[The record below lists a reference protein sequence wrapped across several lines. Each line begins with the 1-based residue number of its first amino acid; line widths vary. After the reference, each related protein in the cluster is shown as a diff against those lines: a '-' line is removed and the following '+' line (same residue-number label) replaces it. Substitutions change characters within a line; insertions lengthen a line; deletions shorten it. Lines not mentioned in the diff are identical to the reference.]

1 MLSNYFTYY
10 HIAQELDRICSGAVI
25 AEVYSQ
31 EKNTLFITLYLPEP
45 YTITISCA
53 ARKNFIIV
61 REGSF
66 RSKKNSVN
74 LFPALIDAHL
84 QSVYADAQDRIVY
97 LRTTD
102 DRLIVVEM
110 FGASANVVLCDDGGI
125 ITDAFLAKKETIGKE
140 RTVQQAFRLLS
151 AEQFLPSEEF
161 FCSAFSTGE
170 TAFRT
175 LKNILPKLGSV
186 LSEEILFRAGVEKNS
201 SSLPVEQSKRMYAE
215 TKSVLREVLQPTK
228 RLKPVIYF
236 QEATPAVFS
245 LIPLKHRSSLSAK
258 WYGDIVT
265 ALQQY
270 LRFGASS
277 DSFAHQKKIITQW
290 LEREKTKTGKTLAA
304 VEKELSASSRA
315 EEYEQFGKILMSN
328 LHAVSKGMNMV
339 LLRNSFSQN
348 ESVMIPLDSALTPVQ
363 NAERY
368 FDKAKRS
375 KTARQETAEHRREL
389 QHRLTMLADLLQHA
403 RDTVDSASLKN
414 FLHLNKEKLRTAGYM
429 TEREQKEL
437 PPFKIFTVDGGFT
450 VYAGKSSENNDLL
463 TMKFA
468 KPNDLWFH
476 ARGSSGS
483 HVVLKTG
490 TGNGNP
496 SKKAIEQAASI
507 AAYYSKM
514 KNATHVSVA
523 VTEKKYVRKPKGAA
537 PGSVVIQKE
546 KIIFVRP
553 ELPKGI

>member
-1 MLSNYFTYY
+1 MLSNYFTFY
-10 HIAQELDRICSGAVI
+10 HIAQELNRLYSGAVI

-31 EKNTLFITLYLPEP
+31 EKNTLSIVLYLPEP
-45 YTITISCA
+45 HTITVSCT
-53 ARKNFIIV
+53 ARKNFILA

-74 LFPALIDAHL
+74 LFPALIDTHI
-84 QSVYADAQDRIVY
+84 QSVYADAQDRIIY
-97 LRTTD
+97 LKTTD
-102 DRLIVVEM
+102 GRFLLVEM
-110 FGASANVVLCDDGGI
+110 FGARANVVLCDDGGT
-125 ITDAFLAKKETIGKE
+125 ITDAFLSKKETMGKE
-140 RTVQQAFRLLS
+140 RTMQYAFQPLG

-161 FCSAFSTGE
+161 FCSAFSSVE
-170 TAFRT
+170 PALRT

-186 LSEEILFRAGVEKNS
+186 LSEEILFRAGVEKDS
-201 SSLPVEQSKRMYAE
+201 SSLPVEQSKRLYAE
-215 TKSVLREVLQPTK
+215 TQSVLHAVLQPTEQ
-228 RLKPVIYF
+228 LKPVIYF
-236 QEATPAVFS
+236 DEQTPVTFS
-245 LIPLKHRSSLSAK
+245 LIALKSHAALRVQSYDTVLR
-258 WYGDIVT
+258 
-265 ALQQY
+265 ALQDF
-270 LRFGASS
+270 LRFDAST
-277 DSFAHQKKIITQW
+277 DSFSRRKKEILQW
-290 LEREKTKTGKTLAA
+290 LERETTKTERTLAA

-315 EEYEQFGKILMSN
+315 EEYEQFGKILMAN
-328 LHAVSKGMNMV
+328 LHAVSKGMKSVSLHNP
-339 LLRNSFSQN
+339 FSEN
-348 ESVMIPLDSALTPVQ
+348 DTITIPLETSLTPVQ

-368 FDKAKRS
+368 FDKAKRA
-375 KTARQETAEHRREL
+375 KAAREESAERRTEL
-389 QHRLTMLADLLQHA
+389 RHHYQTVAELLQQV
-403 RDTVDSASLKN
+403 RDTADSTSLKN
-414 FLHLNKEKLRTAGYM
+414 FLHSNKEKLRTAGYM
-429 TEREQKEL
+429 TEQEQKEL

-546 KIIFVRP
+546 KIIFVKP
-553 ELPKGI
+553 ELPKGK